1 MKTLFYTISI
11 NYEPA
16 SVTLPLWK
24 EKASLNNSDFRIID
38 RHHYPAEISPIYNKY
53 KGPELFPGYD
63 QYIYFD
69 ADTIPGQL
77 FRLEDFFA
85 PGRLS
90 VARDLFGLRWIQQGV
105 NVFKSLVPDTNFRIE
120 NNWNSGVFA
129 YDASF
134 NPYFR
139 QYDQWVILSSKGIYS
154 SIRAAGSK
162 GIFVGKEQTL
172 TNLYATLKDWPI
184 HYLEPT
190 CNVVHAKT
198 RFAGYSAE
206 EVYRNSGIVHMNDFR
221 GAQDIINFVEAMR
234 PYF

>member
-38 RHHYPAEISPIYNKY
+38 RHHYPAEISPIYNKS

-105 NVFKSLVPDTNFRIE
+105 NVFKSLVPDTNFRID

-162 GIFVGKEQTL
+162 GIFVGKEQTQ
-172 TNLYATLKDWPI
+172 PI
-184 HYLEPT
+184 CTQLSRIGRSIILSQHVMLSMRRHVLLVTVPKKYT
-190 CNVVHAKT
+190 
-198 RFAGYSAE
+198 
-206 EVYRNSGIVHMNDFR
+206 GIQVSC
-221 GAQDIINFVEAMR
+221 I
-234 PYF
+234 